1 MQPLRQRYMYLCL
14 AVGLALGLELVQE
27 LVQELVKE
35 LVLEFL
41 HQCNH
46 TPLVCRSR
54 RMCCPLMGKRYHRSS
69 TDFLRRIHQM
79 SMQHHRQRNMNQRTQ
94 ALGSAKGLALVG
106 SGMGSASAM
115 GSVLVGLAMGS
126 ALEGLEMGLAMA
138 KEFRHNTMLETHCL
152 PHELMFHLQVG

>member
-1 MQPLRQRYMYLCL
+1 MSMQPLRQRYMYLCL

-27 LVQELVKE
+27 LVQELVVKE

-46 TPLVCRSR
+46 TPLVSRSR
-54 RMCCPLMGKRYHRSS
+54 KTCCLLMGKRYHRSS

-79 SMQHHRQRNMNQRTQ
+79 SMQHLRQQNMNQRTQ
-94 ALGSAKGLALVG
+94 ALGSAKGLVLVG

-115 GSVLVGLAMGS
+115 GSALVGLA
-126 ALEGLEMGLAMA
+126 MGLAMA
-138 KEFRHNTMLETHCL
+138 KEFRHNTMLETQCL
-152 PHELMFHLQVG
+152 P